1 MWRVTNGY
9 NGRVYYGD
17 YSTIMIF
24 VFREEHSLP
33 GHAITAV
40 TTDHVVDSWVELY
53 HAINIEK
60 IDDSRWYDS
69 V

>member
-24 VFREEHSLP
+24 VFREEHVP
-33 GHAITAV
+33 PAHALTAE
-40 TTDHVVDSWVELY
+40 TTDHVFDNWIELT
-53 HAINIEK
+53 HAINIEM
-60 IDDSRWYDS
+60 IDNSSW
-69 V
+69 